1 MASWKRIITTSDDS
15 AYKNSNLSASDIP
28 NSAISTA
35 RLADDAVTQAK
46 IADDAIGPDQLA
58 TNAVGHP
65 TKLATDVVTADA
77 IGANA
82 VGASELNVS
91 GNGSSGQVLAS
102 DGDGTFS
109 WVSPQ
114 TGDITTVGAGT
125 GLNGGGASGDVTINL
140 DNTIS
145 NVTSLVNDALLIGV
159 SSNKPRI
166 KFDFDGTPAEGRI
179 LFGIDAD
186 TDTMEFINSGTA
198 SQNQDILRPTANR
211 SVQLGTSSNQWEDIH
226 TRSIRSVFFH
236 LNGTQVTSTG
246 TELNLLDGVTA
257 TTTELNYVDG
267 VTSAIQTQ
275 LDGKAAVAGSTGQ
288 NFSTND
294 LNVNGNLTVGGTT
307 TTINTATLS
316 VEDKLI
322 TLGNVSTPTETTAN
336 GAGIQ
341 IEASGTEAEWP
352 ELKWDKDG
360 QLTGWTLADY
370 KSTSNEDFPVSVMK
384 FGTSAPSGAPDSG
397 AGTLYSDTSNN
408 NAYIYI

>member
-1 MASWKRIITTSDDS
+1 IITTSDDS

-397 AGTLYSDTSNN
+397 A
-408 NAYIYI
+408 